1 MGTQLPSAPQAV
13 CLCLSCS
20 HAPMTP
26 PPKKHNFPTGLR
38 VRVQLPSV
46 AFPIYSQIT
55 ITITQ
60 GDEASI
66 SKTQHTAIS
75 QASWSILLV
84 CIPKDLRMPCSFAR
98 TPWPEASVPLAGHD
112 CEKTQPAWGEGSY
125 PQGHLPWRGLSVMGR
140 AGLASYWKVAW
151 PVCL

>member
-13 CLCLSCS
+13 CLCMSCS

-84 CIPKDLRMPCSFAR
+84 CIPKTSGCLALLPGPHGLRPVYLWLDTIVRRLSQLGEKAPIPRATFLG
-98 TPWPEASVPLAGHD
+98 EAS
-112 CEKTQPAWGEGSY
+112 Q
-125 PQGHLPWRGLSVMGR
+125 
-140 AGLASYWKVAW
+140 
-151 PVCL
+151 